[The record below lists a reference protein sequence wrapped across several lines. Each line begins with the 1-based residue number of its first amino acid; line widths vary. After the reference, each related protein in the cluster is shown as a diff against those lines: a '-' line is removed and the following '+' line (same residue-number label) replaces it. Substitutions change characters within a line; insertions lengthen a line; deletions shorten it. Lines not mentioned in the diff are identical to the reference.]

1 MEGNS
6 LIDIPL
12 DDILDTHLL
21 SKSSITS
28 LVKEF
33 DMMKGGKGAK
43 MSDVAGGCQDIY
55 GISSWTPE

>member
-12 DDILDTHLL
+12 DDILDTHLF

-43 MSDVAGGCQDIY
+43 MSDVAGGC
-55 GISSWTPE
+55 